1 MLALALDR
9 RSAAYDRSATERWK
23 DADGR
28 LHVPQSVISRAEISD
43 YLGREIPQWKSLG
56 LDGNRMYPLYRH
68 PDELSAAAGSFH
80 GIPILSKHVPVS
92 AAAHRPDL
100 VVGVVL
106 NPEWRDPDLLA
117 ELVFWVDGAIEQIER
132 AERGGK
138 RGQGLS
144 CGYRYTADMTPGRV
158 DGQSYRG
165 VMRSISANHL
175 AVVDEPRVSSA
186 VVGDSALP
194 RPRITRP
201 GGDYLRGRYFGS
213 YVF

>member
-56 LDGNRMYPLYRH
+56 LDGDRMYPLYRH

-80 GIPILSKHVPVS
+80 GIPILSKHVPIS

-106 NPEWRDPDLLA
+106 NPIWRAPDLLA
-117 ELVFWVDGAIEQIER
+117 ELVIWDGDAIAQIER
-132 AERGGK
+132 AERSGN

-144 CGYRYTADMTPGRV
+144 SGYRFSADMTPGRIN
-158 DGQSYRG
+158 GQPYTG
-165 VMRSISANHL
+165 TMRNIAANHL
-175 AVVDEPRVSSA
+175 ALVDDPRVRNA
-186 VVGDSALP
+186 YVGDSAPRPRILP
-194 RPRITRP
+194 RPRALSR
-201 GGDYLRGRYFGS
+201 FGS
-213 YVF
+213 EFAS